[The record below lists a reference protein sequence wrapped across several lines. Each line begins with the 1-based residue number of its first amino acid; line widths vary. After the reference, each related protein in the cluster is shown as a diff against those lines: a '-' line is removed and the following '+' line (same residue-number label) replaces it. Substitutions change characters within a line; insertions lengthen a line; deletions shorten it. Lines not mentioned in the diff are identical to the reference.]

1 VTAVGSREMS
11 NLDVG
16 HFALFYAGAS
26 QYRAGVAAF
35 INEGLDHAEP
45 VLVAVPADR
54 QQVVQEALDARA
66 QAVTFAD
73 LDAVGGNP
81 ARIIP
86 AVWDFI
92 DQHDHRQA
100 RVVGEP
106 AWPARTIDEACEVC
120 RHEAL
125 VNVAFAG
132 RAATFLCPYD
142 SVRLPAWVVAN
153 ALATHP
159 AVFAPG
165 VRQLNDAYRGPVI
178 PPACEAPLPAPPAAA
193 EALTYVD
200 DLRPVRALVGGQA
213 GSAGLS
219 DDRTADLIIAVSELA
234 ANTLQHA
241 PGGGTVY
248 VWHTGDQIFCQVYDL
263 GQISDPL
270 AGRRPPVPGSRGNG
284 LWVVN
289 QLCDLVEIRTGPGG
303 TTIRVRMNLK
313 PVKACLDGRQLR

>member
-1 VTAVGSREMS
+1 MGGREVS
-11 NLDVG
+11 DLDIG
-16 HFALFYAGAS
+16 HFVLFYAGDW

-35 INEGLDHAEP
+35 ISEGLDHAEP

-54 QQVVQEALDARA
+54 QQVVQEALGARA

-73 LDAVGGNP
+73 MGAVCGNP

-92 DQHDHRQA
+92 DQHDHRQV
-100 RVVGEP
+100 RVVDEL

-120 RHEAL
+120 RHEAM

-132 RAATFLCPYD
+132 TAATFLCPYD

-159 AVFAPG
+159 VVFAPG
-165 VRQLNDAYRGPVI
+165 VRQLNDSYLGPVI
-178 PPACEAPLPAPPAAA
+178 PPVCETPLPAPPAA

-200 DLRPVRALVGGQA
+200 DLRPVRALVTGQA
-213 GSAGLS
+213 RSAGLS

-248 VWHTGDQIFCQVYDL
+248 LWHTGDQIFCQVYDH
-263 GQISDPL
+263 GQITDPL
-270 AGRRPPVPGSRGNG
+270 AGRRPPIPGSRGNG

-289 QLCDLVEIRTGPGG
+289 QLCDLVEVRTGPGG
-303 TTIRVRMNLK
+303 TTIRVRMNLR
-313 PVKACLDGRQLR
+313 PVKAYLDGRQLR